1 MYPFSVVIIKYYME
15 QDSISLRQ
23 SSTKYI
29 LLHGTANKIITTR
42 ISYYRDNQA
51 QLESTI
57 WTKSKILIQSDPIFL
72 LLTQSFISKKL
83 HTVSSCH

>member
-1 MYPFSVVIIKYYME
+1 ME

-29 LLHGTANKIITTR
+29 LLHGTANKIPTTR

-51 QLESTI
+51 QLESTV

-72 LLTQSFISKKL
+72 SLFFLRKKGFILKQS
-83 HTVSSCH
+83 TVPPTLQLAP